1 MKNYAVLINT
11 EDRLIVV
18 DDRKYKEEYVFAEG
32 CNPYEKTARLV
43 CDCLDLCDVVPIEME
58 DMDWHTDGN
67 FIMFETDI
75 NPIGKDFP
83 MNYDI
88 EDFDSF
94 YNAMRS
100 AFGN

>member
-32 CNPYEKTARLV
+32 CNPYEKTARLM

-58 DMDWHTDGN
+58 DMDWHTDGKVV
-67 FIMFETDI
+67 MFETDI
-75 NPIGKDFP
+75 NPIGQDFP
-83 MNYDI
+83 INYDV

-94 YNAMRS
+94 YNAM
-100 AFGN
+100 AKIYNN

>member
-32 CNPYEKTARLV
+32 CNPYEKTARLM

-58 DMDWHTDGN
+58 DMDWHTDGK
-67 FIMFETDI
+67 FVMFETDI

-100 AFGN
+100 VFGD

>member
-88 EDFDSF
+88 EDFESF
-94 YNAMRS
+94 YNAMKS
-100 AFGN
+100 VFGN